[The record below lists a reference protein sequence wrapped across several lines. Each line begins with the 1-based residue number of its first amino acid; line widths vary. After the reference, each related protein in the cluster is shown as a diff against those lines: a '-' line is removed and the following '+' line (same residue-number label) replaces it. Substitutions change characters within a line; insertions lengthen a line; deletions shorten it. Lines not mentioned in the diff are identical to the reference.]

1 MRCATVT
8 DILFEYSSKA
18 ILDKIVSKRGW
29 QPYILMGLVPLQC
42 IMPNVSSRYE
52 GLGVGF
58 APYLQPPGPDVVRWT
73 VGEPGFD
80 TPSKIIDAAISELNN
95 GNTKYTRGAGS
106 MELCQAVADYLHEK
120 HGIETDAENVVITPG
135 AKQALLYSFMITT
148 MPGDEAILL
157 APSWASYEPMLEFIG
172 AVPVHVPVRKDNF
185 HPDIDAIRQAVTDKT
200 RMILLN
206 SPNNPTGA
214 VFTGEEIT
222 KIVEIAEEF
231 DLWIISDEIYA
242 RLNWT
247 DYPHVSPATCPGGKE
262 RTLVVNGWSKSWA
275 MTGMRLGFLTGP
287 KNAMKAA
294 IKSQANSA
302 SHVPT
307 FMMEAARVA
316 LSCDNNVEE
325 FNAEYV
331 KRRRIIKEGLSE
343 IPGLRIGDLEG
354 AFYAFVDI
362 TETGM
367 TDIEFADG
375 ALKAGV
381 QLIPA
386 SLIYGGEGFVRIS
399 YAADEDV
406 IIEGIKRLKRWL
418 TG

>member
-1 MRCATVT
+1 MR
-8 DILFEYSSKA
+8 
-18 ILDKIVSKRGW
+18 
-29 QPYILMGLVPLQC
+29 LVRTQG
-42 IMPNVSSRYE
+42 IMPNVSSRYD

-58 APYLQPPGPDVVRWT
+58 APYLQPPGPEVVRWT

-80 TPSKIIDAAISELNN
+80 TPTEVINAAIEELEN

-106 MELCQAVADYLHEK
+106 MELCQSVADYLFEK
-120 HGIETDAENVVITPG
+120 HDIEVSAENIVITPG

-148 MPGDEAILL
+148 MPGDEVILL

-185 HPDIDAIRQAVTDKT
+185 HPDLNAIRSSITNKT
-200 RMILLN
+200 KMILLN

-214 VFTGEEIT
+214 VFTPD
-222 KIVEIAEEF
+222 EIAEIVDIAVEH
-231 DLWIISDEIYA
+231 DLWIVSDEIYA

-247 DYPHVSPATCPGGKE
+247 DYPHVSPATCQGGKE
-262 RTLVVNGWSKSWA
+262 RTLVINGWSKSWA

-287 KNAMKAA
+287 EKAMKAA

-307 FMMEAARVA
+307 FLMEAAKVA
-316 LSCDNNVEE
+316 LSCDSYVEQ
-325 FNAEYV
+325 FNSEYL
-331 KRRRIIKEGLSE
+331 KRRELIKQGLSE

-354 AFYAFVDI
+354 AFYAYIDI
-362 TETGM
+362 TGTGM
-367 TDIEFADG
+367 TDIEFSNG
-375 ALKAGV
+375 ALNAGV

-386 SLIYGGEGFVRIS
+386 SLITGGEGFVRIS
-399 YAADEDV
+399 YAADEEV
-406 IIEGIKRLKRWL
+406 ILEGLKRLRKWL
-418 TG
+418 L

>member
-1 MRCATVT
+1 ME
-8 DILFEYSSKA
+8 I
-18 ILDKIVSKRGW
+18 RGL
-29 QPYILMGLVPLQC
+29 QPYILMRLVRTQDT
-42 IMPNVSSRYE
+42 MPNVSSRYD

-58 APYLQPPGPDVVRWT
+58 APYLQPPGPEVVRWT

-80 TPSKIIDAAISELNN
+80 TPTEVIKAAIEELEN

-106 MELCQAVADYLHEK
+106 MELCQSVADYLFEK
-120 HGIETDAENVVITPG
+120 HDIEVSAENIVITPG

-148 MPGDEAILL
+148 MPGDEVILL

-185 HPDIDAIRQAVTDKT
+185 HPDLDAIRSSITNKT
-200 RMILLN
+200 KMILLN

-214 VFTGEEIT
+214 VFTPD
-222 KIVEIAEEF
+222 EIAEIVDIAVEH
-231 DLWIISDEIYA
+231 DLWIVSDEIYA

-247 DYPHVSPATCPGGKE
+247 DYPHVSPATCQGGKE
-262 RTLVVNGWSKSWA
+262 RTLVINGWSKSWA

-287 KNAMKAA
+287 EKAMKAA

-307 FMMEAARVA
+307 FLMEAAKVA
-316 LSCDNNVEE
+316 LSCDSYVEQ
-325 FNAEYV
+325 FNSEYL
-331 KRRRIIKEGLSE
+331 KRRELIKQGLSE

-354 AFYAFVDI
+354 AFYAYVDI
-362 TETGM
+362 TGTGM
-367 TDIEFADG
+367 TAIEFANG
-375 ALKAGV
+375 ALDAGV

-386 SLIYGGEGFVRIS
+386 SLITGGEGFVRIS
-399 YAADEDV
+399 YAADEEV
-406 IIEGIKRLKRWL
+406 ILEGLKRLRKWL
-418 TG
+418 L